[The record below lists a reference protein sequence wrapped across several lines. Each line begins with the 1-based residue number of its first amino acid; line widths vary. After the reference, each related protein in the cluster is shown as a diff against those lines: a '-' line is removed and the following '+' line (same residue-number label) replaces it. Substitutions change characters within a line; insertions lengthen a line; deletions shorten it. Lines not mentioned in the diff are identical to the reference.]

1 MFELTRTERPKRK
14 SWDVR
19 PYSGILWGA
28 VKVIVTGGTGFIG
41 RALVRSLAD
50 RDNDVVVLSRNKGEK
65 KGNIEQAAW
74 TPEERGDWMKLVDGA
89 DAVVHLA
96 GAGVLDERWTPERK
110 EMLRTSR
117 IVSTGL
123 LAKAIEEASKKPRV
137 FVSGSAVGY
146 YGLRAGDKVLDESS
160 PPGDD
165 FLAKLVVDW
174 EKAAEP
180 ARAAGV
186 RTCMPRIGLV
196 VGKGGG
202 FLERMLPAFKA
213 FVGGPVGSGEQYMAR
228 VHLVDT
234 VRALEH
240 AIDDASGI
248 DGPFNIT
255 APDPVTMNE
264 LAAALGKVLGR
275 PSFCRVPE
283 FMVKLAIGEGAE
295 AVLTGQR
302 AIPKRLVDG
311 GFAFVFP
318 DLESALA
325 DVLA

>member
-89 DAVVHLA
+89 DAVVHLP

-117 IVSTGL
+117 IISTGL
-123 LAKAIEEASKKPRV
+123 
-137 FVSGSAVGY
+137 
-146 YGLRAGDKVLDESS
+146 
-160 PPGDD
+160 
-165 FLAKLVVDW
+165 LAKLVVDW

-213 FVGGPVGSGEQYMAR
+213 FVGGPVGSGEQYMAW

-283 FMVKLAIGEGAE
+283 LMVKLAIGEGAE